1 MISALKLVRILA
13 ILLLLGGLFFLTAKS
28 VLQRSKHI
36 DKYALGLGLCAPGD
50 HDELLWPDVR
60 DAGLAIGTVSF

>member
-1 MISALKLVRILA
+1 MLVLVV
-13 ILLLLGGLFFLTAKS
+13 LLGGLFSLTATG

-50 HDELLWPDVR
+50 HNELLWPDVR
-60 DAGLAIGTVSF
+60 DARLAVGTVSF